1 MTKQRTAN
9 VKMSRTVG
17 VVWLV
22 NPILIILHT
31 VKFAEVL
38 RQEAHG
44 SYRSI
49 RQSYQ
54 KTYLNCVQF
63 FVRMCH
69 RLYENRIS
77 VRIRAYKCEH
87 IIENSLRCEIRQ
99 EVHGSY
105 RSIRQSYQKKYINY
119 VSFFARMRHRLYEN
133 RILLHFSFMPVR
145 RKIRNGR
152 DSTIENLTV

>member
-9 VKMSRTVG
+9 IKMSRIVG

-31 VKFAEVL
+31 VKSAEVL
-38 RQEAHG
+38 RQEVHG

-63 FVRMCH
+63 FVRMCL
-69 RLYENRIS
+69 RLCEYVHIS
-77 VRIRAYKCEH
+77 A
-87 IIENSLRCEIRQ
+87 NTSLKTCQIPL
-99 EVHGSY
+99 GAKFG
-105 RSIRQSYQKKYINY
+105 KKHMAATG
-119 VSFFARMRHRLYEN
+119 V
-133 RILLHFSFMPVR
+133 
-145 RKIRNGR
+145 
-152 DSTIENLTV
+152 

>member
-31 VKFAEVL
+31 VKFAEVF

-54 KTYLNCVQF
+54 KTYLNCVEF

-69 RLYENRIS
+69 HLYENRIS

-87 IIENSLRCEIRQ
+87 IIENLSNSLRCEIRQ
-99 EVHGSY
+99 LAHGSY

-119 VSFFARMRHRLYEN
+119 V
-133 RILLHFSFMPVR
+133 
-145 RKIRNGR
+145 
-152 DSTIENLTV
+152 

>member
-9 VKMSRTVG
+9 MKVSRTVG

-22 NPILIILHT
+22 KPILIILHS

-38 RQEAHG
+38 QQEAHG

-49 RQSYQ
+49 QQSYQ

-69 RLYENRIS
+69 SLYENRTS

-87 IIENSLRCEIRQ
+87 IIENLSNSLRCEIRQ
-99 EVHGSY
+99 EAHGSY
-105 RSIRQSYQKKYINY
+105 WSIRQSHQKKYINY
-119 VSFFARMRHRLYEN
+119 V
-133 RILLHFSFMPVR
+133 
-145 RKIRNGR
+145 
-152 DSTIENLTV
+152 